1 MAAEQRILKGVFM
14 SIRVLFICH
23 GNICRSPMA
32 EFILKDIVTKRGI
45 ADQFEIASAATS
57 TEEIWNGVGNP
68 VYPPAREELARQA
81 FKEGYN
87 CSQAMVA
94 AFSEL
99 MGMDKKTALRLASS
113 FGGGMGRMREVCGAV
128 TGMFMVVGILY
139 GYDDAKDYEGKK
151 DTYALV
157 QELANQFKAETG
169 SIICRE
175 LLGLDGKDNSP
186 VPSKRTE
193 EYYKKRTCEDKV
205 GLAAKILDEYIQS
218 HCPNGTCNF

>member
-1 MAAEQRILKGVFM
+1 MHKQKAEM
-14 SIRVLFICH
+14 LF
-23 GNICRSPMA
+23 
-32 EFILKDIVTKRGI
+32 K
-45 ADQFEIASAATS
+45 Q
-57 TEEIWNGVGNP
+57 
-68 VYPPAREELARQA
+68 
-81 FKEGYN
+81 GYN
-87 CSQAMVA
+87 CSQAVLL
-94 AFSEL
+94 AFCDEL
-99 MGMDKKTALRLASS
+99 NMDKETAARLASS
-113 FGGGMGRMREVCGAV
+113 FGGGIGRMREVCGAV

>member
-1 MAAEQRILKGVFM
+1 MYDKKAER
-14 SIRVLFICH
+14 
-23 GNICRSPMA
+23 
-32 EFILKDIVTKRGI
+32 
-45 ADQFEIASAATS
+45 
-57 TEEIWNGVGNP
+57 
-68 VYPPAREELARQA
+68 ARRL

-87 CSQAMVA
+87 CAQAVVG
-94 AFSEL
+94 AFAGE
-99 MGMDKKTALRLASS
+99 MGMDFDTAIKLASS

-175 LLGLDGKDNSP
+175 LLGIDGKDNSP